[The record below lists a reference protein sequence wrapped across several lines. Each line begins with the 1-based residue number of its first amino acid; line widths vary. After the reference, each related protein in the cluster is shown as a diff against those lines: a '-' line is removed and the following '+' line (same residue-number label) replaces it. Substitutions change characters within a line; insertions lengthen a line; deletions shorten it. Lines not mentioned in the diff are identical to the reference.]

1 MTTQARVGIFTLL
14 ALGGIFFAYYFVTNF
29 ALRHSGY
36 DLGVHFHNVGGLQ
49 EGSSVLI
56 SGVQVGEVTSV
67 ELLPD
72 QTVDVISTINP
83 GNHVYRDS
91 AFVVAITIT
100 GATTLTIEPPLRKLD
115 AMILPEHPLPIAQQ
129 PWGTLPPTL
138 TDLVSAGQEQLKN
151 FSKTMNV
158 VNKELPALAERFA
171 AVANHTDRL
180 ILHADSEFSG
190 LTGQLEATVA
200 SLNLTLD
207 TSGRN
212 INELTGN
219 VNGLVRDNRKH
230 FGELVTD
237 LSKTAENLNKTMAG
251 VASIAQDPLLHE
263 SLVGT
268 AQNVRDATAKLKA
281 IATDLENVTGDPE
294 TQSKLKNTIS
304 NLEAVSAKADAVLGT
319 FTTSENDGQ
328 TPGPVIIVP
337 VPVGSGAPQPAN
349 TASPGPL
356 SIRRPSPKH
365 GLLGQ
370 PIVQAQV
377 RETWGTRGGGPASDL
392 NLVVLPS
399 ASTHLTLG
407 ANDLGYHTTYNF
419 LRNKGSANLQL
430 GAGVLYSKLGL
441 AALFRP
447 FGSPIGID
455 ARLYDPKHPNL
466 DLYGDLRLTERLQL
480 FYGQRNIWNAAGNS
494 TAFGIQVKY

>member
-29 ALRHSGY
+29 ALRHAGY

-67 ELLPD
+67 TLLPD

-100 GATTLTIEPPLRKLD
+100 GATTLTIEPPARKLD
-115 AMILPEHPLPIAQQ
+115 AMVLPEHPLPIAEQ

-158 VNKELPALAERFA
+158 VNKELPALAERFG
-171 AVANHTDRL
+171 AVANHTDSL
-180 ILHADSEFSG
+180 ILHADAEFSS
-190 LTGQLEATVA
+190 LTGQLETTVA
-200 SLNLTLD
+200 ALNSTLD

-230 FGELVTD
+230 FGDLIND
-237 LSKTAENLNKTMAG
+237 LSKTADNLNKTMAG

-281 IATDLENVTGDPE
+281 IATDLEQITGDPT
-294 TQSKLKNTIS
+294 TQSKLKSTIS
-304 NLEAVSAKADAVLGT
+304 NLEAVTAKANAVLGT

-328 TPGPVIIVP
+328 TPGPGSIEP
-337 VPVGSGAPQPAN
+337 VPAASGAPRPASSA
-349 TASPGPL
+349 TPGPAKIRL
-356 SIRRPSPKH
+356 SSKHSPL
-365 GLLGQ
+365 GLSL
-370 PIVQAQV
+370 VQAQV
-377 RETWGTRGGGPASDL
+377 RETWGTHGGGPASDL
-392 NLVVLPS
+392 NLVVLPG
-399 ASTHLTLG
+399 ASTHVTLG
-407 ANDLGYHTTYNF
+407 ANDLGYNTTYN
-419 LRNKGSANLQL
+419 LLLNKGSRNLQL

-455 ARLYDPKHPNL
+455 ARLYDPKHPTL
-466 DLYGDLRLTERLQL
+466 DLYGDLRLTERLDL
-480 FYGQRNIWNAAGNS
+480 FYGQRNIWNAAGNTS
-494 TAFGIQVKY
+494 AFGIQVKY

>member
-67 ELLPD
+67 QLLPD

-83 GNHVYRDS
+83 GNHVYRNS
-91 AFVVAITIT
+91 TFVVAITIT
-100 GATTLTIEPPLRKLD
+100 GATTLTIEPPPVKLD
-115 AMILPEHPLPIAQQ
+115 AMILPEHPLPVAQQ

-171 AVANHTDRL
+171 AVANHTDSL
-180 ILHADSEFSG
+180 ILHADSELSS
-190 LTGQLEATVA
+190 LTGQLETTVA
-200 SLNLTLD
+200 SLNVTLAS
-207 TSGRN
+207 SGRN

-230 FGELVTD
+230 FSDLIAD
-237 LSKTAENLNKTMAG
+237 LSKTADNLNKTMEG

-263 SLVGT
+263 SLIGT

-281 IATDLENVTGDPE
+281 IATDLEQITGDPE
-294 TQSKLKNTIS
+294 TQSKLKGTIS
-304 NLEAVSAKADAVLGT
+304 NLESVTAKANAILGT
-319 FTTSENDGQ
+319 FGTAQSEGE
-328 TPGPVIIVP
+328 TPAPLPTVPPSAGGGPN
-337 VPVGSGAPQPAN
+337 PAS
-349 TASPGPL
+349 TATPRPARIRLSSKRSPLGL
-356 SIRRPSPKH
+356 S
-365 GLLGQ
+365 L
-370 PIVQAQV
+370 VQAQV
-377 RETWGTRGGGPASDL
+377 RETWGAHGGGPASDL
-392 NLVVLPS
+392 NLVVLPD
-399 ASTHLTLG
+399 AATHLTFG
-407 ANDLGYHTTYNF
+407 ANDLGYNTTYNF
-419 LRNKGSANLQL
+419 LLNRGSRNLQL

-447 FGSPIGID
+447 FGSPIGVD
-455 ARLYDPKHPNL
+455 ARLYDPKHPTL